1 MPSTNAHKTSNTD
14 QRMRRESEPER
25 MGHRPPDSVAWF
37 LVQFCFVELTVLC
50 GWRTCF
56 FMNIDKFMCI
66 DKFKF
71 CQYNNTELN
80 KGYFCNNV
88 LSSFQY
94 GKTWVNLQWIY
105 EDVFGQINWK

>member
-1 MPSTNAHKTSNTD
+1 MFVRDYLTVLQTVCSCTCPQQVLYPRFLPVYAQDMPSTNTHKTNNTD

-56 FMNIDKFMCI
+56 FMNIDKFMNI
-66 DKFKF
+66 
-71 CQYNNTELN
+71 
-80 KGYFCNNV
+80 
-88 LSSFQY
+88 S
-94 GKTWVNLQWIY
+94 
-105 EDVFGQINWK
+105 